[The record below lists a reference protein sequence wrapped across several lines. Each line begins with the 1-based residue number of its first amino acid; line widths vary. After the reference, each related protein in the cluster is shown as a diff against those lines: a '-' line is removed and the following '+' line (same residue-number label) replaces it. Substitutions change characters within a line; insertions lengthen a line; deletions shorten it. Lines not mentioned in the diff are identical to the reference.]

1 MLLHAMARVLLEP
14 VRARQTNF
22 RLQGLGT
29 DSRGIALGREFL
41 VVLDSF
47 ERVVSFLGAY
57 SDHASLDALMSS
69 LTIERCRRQGGG
81 RGYLLRCAAR
91 ESQEGDRMSKLVA
104 VLSGRVL
111 TGSGSVFVQWRNHKA
126 PFGYDLAVALS
137 DLGSLSTNDVVV
149 VEPNTQTRYLDPEPI
164 DPTDLI
170 LRIKLRRVPLVQ
182 GRISADPDR
191 AGVREQALV
200 LVAPGLSDRVVS
212 YLWRRELPMRG
223 AAIRLQ
229 DDERPSLLLRL
240 NQPSP
245 EILDVLAPIPGVEIF
260 RLVSPRAAV
269 QVGWE
274 HPINLASATQSLPA
288 NDLCL
293 WRGQAGR
300 LERLDGAPSWVEG
313 RHLVQ
318 AQAEFQTQAPG
329 DVALEG
335 LESLKLEVGLRPSL
349 RPHEARGCLVAWEEL
364 GQLRR
369 ALYVLPPSVLAA
381 ARLVALDEGLLV
393 FSGGL
398 AGNNRAAGAPG
409 HRSEVSVASFLP
421 LGQRLCEVA
430 PGVLVPDG
438 QELRPRL
445 RPSLVREVLG
455 LDEDDYAVFLDHDSP
470 PLRVRA
476 EQVSALDVSVVG
488 RLTSR
493 LPSLRAFEQPALT
506 APKLENA
513 KLGRFALWG
522 IRGGRS

>member
-1 MLLHAMARVLLEP
+1 MARVLLEP

-22 RLQGLGT
+22 RLQGLST
-29 DSRGIALGREFL
+29 DARGIAMGRELL

-81 RGYLLRCAAR
+81 RGYLLRCSAH
-91 ESQEGDRMSKLVA
+91 ESQEGDRISKLVG

-111 TGSGSVFVQWRNHKA
+111 TGSGSVFVQWRDHHA

-137 DLGSLSTNDVVV
+137 ELGALATHDVLV
-149 VEPNTQTRYLDPEPI
+149 VERDTQTRYLSPEPI

-170 LRIKLRRVPLVQ
+170 LRIRLRRVPLPQ
-182 GRISADPDR
+182 GKIAADPDR

-200 LVAPGLSDRVVS
+200 LVAPGLQDRVVS
-212 YLWRRELPMRG
+212 YLWRREIPMRG

-229 DDERPSLLLRL
+229 DDERTSLLLRL
-240 NQPSP
+240 GEPKP
-245 EILDVLAPIPGVEIF
+245 EVLDVLAPIPGVEIF

-274 HPINLASATQSLPA
+274 HPINLASATQILPA

-293 WRGQAGR
+293 WRGKAQR
-300 LERLDGAPSWVEG
+300 LERLDGAPRWVQG

-318 AQAEFQTQAPG
+318 TQTEFQSQAPS
-329 DVALEG
+329 DVALER

-349 RPHEARGCLVAWEEL
+349 RPYEAKGCLISWDEL
-364 GQLRR
+364 HQLRR
-369 ALYVLPPSVLAA
+369 ALYVLPPGVLSA

-393 FSGGL
+393 LSGGL
-398 AGNNRAAGAPG
+398 AATMGTRPGAGPRG
-409 HRSEVSVASFLP
+409 GVHRNDASVAALLP

-445 RPSLVREVLG
+445 RATLVREVLG
-455 LDEDDYAVFLDHDSP
+455 LDDDDYAVFLDADSP
-470 PLRVRA
+470 PLRIRA
-476 EQVSALDVSVVG
+476 EQVSPLDVAVVG
-488 RLTSR
+488 RLSSR
-493 LPSLRAFEQPALT
+493 LPELRAFEQPALT

-522 IRGGRS
+522 IRGGRG